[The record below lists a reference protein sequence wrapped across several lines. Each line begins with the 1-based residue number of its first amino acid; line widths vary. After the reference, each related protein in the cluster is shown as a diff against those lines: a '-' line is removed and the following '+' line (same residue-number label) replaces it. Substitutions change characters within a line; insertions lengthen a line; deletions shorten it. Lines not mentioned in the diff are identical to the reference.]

1 MADIQQIR
9 DEELVVI
16 VREKDQELYT
26 EIVKRYEEKLRRYA
40 LVFVHD
46 TDKADDVLQNTF
58 LKAFINLK
66 SFNTKK
72 KFSSW
77 IYRIL
82 HNEAINYIKKHKKEV
97 SIDEAP
103 EIQDMAS
110 ENDSPIDELEA
121 REMKNMLLSK
131 IDKLPLKYSE
141 PLMLFYMEE
150 RSYEEISDI
159 LRMPIGTVGTRINRG
174 KSLLKKTIKKEYES
188 GQQTAS

>member
-9 DEELVVI
+9 DEELVVVI
-16 VREKDQELYT
+16 REKDQELYT

-40 LVFVHD
+40 LVFAHD
-46 TDKADDVLQNTF
+46 ADKADDVLQNTF

-97 SIDEAP
+97 SIDEVP
-103 EIQDMAS
+103 EVQDMVS
-110 ENDSPIDELEA
+110 ENDSPMDNLEA
-121 REMKNMLLSK
+121 KEMKKMLLGK

>member
-1 MADIQQIR
+1 MEELQKIR
-9 DEELVVI
+9 DEELVI
-16 VREKDQELYT
+16 IIREKDQELYT

-82 HNEAINYIKKHKKEV
+82 HNEAINNIKKYKKEV
-97 SIDEAP
+97 SIDSIP
-103 EIQDMAS
+103 EIKDMVS
-110 ENDSPIDELEA
+110 EKDSPEDDLEKKEI
-121 REMKNMLLSK
+121 REIMKRKL
-131 IDKLPLKYSE
+131 DKLPLKYSE
-141 PLMLFYMEE
+141 PLALFYLEE
-150 RSYEEISDI
+150 RSYEEIGDI
-159 LRMPIGTVGTRINRG
+159 MRLPVGTVGTRINRG
-174 KSLLKKTIKKEYES
+174 KAQLKKSLNNEYDPE
-188 GQQTAS
+188 